1 MAKIKG
7 TDIYVEV
14 NTGTPETPVWT
25 KIGGATD
32 ATIDMS
38 GEGIDVTDKDSAGW
52 AESLIGIKSAEI
64 SSEHFM
70 LENDVGYAELEDAY
84 LNDTM
89 LDLRFHISTSKF
101 FRGLFQVTKLS
112 IKGPLK
118 EAGTVSV
125 SFKLSGALSTT

>member
-7 TDIYVEV
+7 TDIFVEV

-38 GEGIDVTDKDSAGW
+38 GEGIDVTDKDSNGW

-70 LENDVGYAELEDAY
+70 LDSDAGYSELEDAY
-84 LNDTM
+84 LGDTV
-89 LDLRFHISTSKF
+89 LDLRFTIGASKHF
-101 FRGLFQVTKLS
+101 QGTFRVSKLS

-125 SFKLSGALSTT
+125 SFSLTGALSIS

>member
-1 MAKIKG
+1 MPKIRGK
-7 TDIYVEV
+7 DIYVEV
-14 NTGTPETPVWT
+14 NTGTEQSPVWT

-38 GEGIDVTDKDSAGW
+38 AEGIDVTDKDGEGW
-52 AESLIGIKSAEI
+52 ADTLIGIKSVEV

-70 LENDVGYAELEDAY
+70 LDSDAGYSELEDAY

-89 LDLRFHISTSKF
+89 LDLRFTVSTTKF
-101 FRGLFQVTKLS
+101 FRGKFQVTKLS

>member
-7 TDIYVEV
+7 KDIYVEV

-25 KIGGATD
+25 KVGGATD

-38 GEGIDVTDKDSAGW
+38 AEGIDVTDKDSAGW
-52 AESLIGIKSAEI
+52 TESLIGIKSVEI

-70 LENDVGYAELEDAY
+70 LDSDVGYSELEDAY
-84 LNDTM
+84 LNDTV
-89 LDLRFHISTSKF
+89 LDLQFTVATNKH
-101 FRGLFQVTKLS
+101 FRGNFRVSKLS

-125 SFKLSGALSTT
+125 SFSLSGALSTT